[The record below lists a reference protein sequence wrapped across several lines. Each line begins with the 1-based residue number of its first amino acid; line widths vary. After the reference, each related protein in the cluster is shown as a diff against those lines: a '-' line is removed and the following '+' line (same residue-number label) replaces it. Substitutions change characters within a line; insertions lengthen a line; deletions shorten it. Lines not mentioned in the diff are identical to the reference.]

1 MFLED
6 RHPAVLRGESL
17 SVSYESRRVFKGL
30 DLSIPEGQ
38 ITVIVGPNACGK
50 SSLLRTLSR
59 LLVPEQG
66 QVLLRDRE
74 IHRYGSREVARILGL
89 LPQSSSAPAG
99 ICVAD
104 LVARGRFPH
113 QTLLRQW
120 TAADEQAVAQAMQAT
135 GVHSLADAT
144 LEELSGGQ
152 RQRVWLAML
161 LAQETPVMLLDE
173 PTTWLDICHQLEVLE
188 LCRRLNREQGRT
200 LVMVLHDLNQAA
212 RYADYLVAMK
222 AGEIVAAGAP
232 ERILT
237 AELVERV
244 FSIRARIETDPVT
257 GCPWV
262 LPIASVGR
270 MDDGRF
276 LKE

>member
-1 MFLED
+1 MTTTID
-6 RHPAVLRGESL
+6 SAVLQGESL
-17 SVSYESRRVFKGL
+17 ALSYESRQVFRDL
-30 DLSIPEGQ
+30 SLSIPTGKV
-38 ITVIVGPNACGK
+38 TVIVGPNACGK

-66 QVLLRDRE
+66 WVLLDGRD
-74 IHRYGSREVARILGL
+74 IHRYPSRAVARRLGL
-89 LPQSSSAPAG
+89 LPQSSTAPPG

-120 TAADEQAVAQAMQAT
+120 TAADEAAVDQAMAAT
-135 GVHSLADAT
+135 GVTGLADAT

-161 LAQETPVMLLDE
+161 LAQDTPVMLLDE
-173 PTTWLDICHQLEVLE
+173 PTTWLDIAHQLDVLE
-188 LCRRLNREQGRT
+188 LCRRLNRDQGRT

-222 AGEIVAAGAP
+222 AGEVVAAGTP
-232 ERILT
+232 
-237 AELVERV
+237 AEVMTEALIERV
-244 FSIRARIETDPVT
+244 FSIRARVGIDPES
-257 GCPWV
+257 GSPWV
-262 LPIASVGR
+262 LPVSSTGQ
-270 MDDGRF
+270 MDD
-276 LKE
+276 

>member
-1 MFLED
+1 MTMKREDMFLED

-152 RQRVWLAML
+152 RQRVWLACCWPRKHRSCSW
-161 LAQETPVMLLDE
+161 T
-173 PTTWLDICHQLEVLE
+173 
-188 LCRRLNREQGRT
+188 NRPRGWISAT
-200 LVMVLHDLNQAA
+200 SWKCWNC
-212 RYADYLVAMK
+212 
-222 AGEIVAAGAP
+222 AGA
-232 ERILT
+232 
-237 AELVERV
+237 
-244 FSIRARIETDPVT
+244 
-257 GCPWV
+257 
-262 LPIASVGR
+262 
-270 MDDGRF
+270 
-276 LKE
+276 